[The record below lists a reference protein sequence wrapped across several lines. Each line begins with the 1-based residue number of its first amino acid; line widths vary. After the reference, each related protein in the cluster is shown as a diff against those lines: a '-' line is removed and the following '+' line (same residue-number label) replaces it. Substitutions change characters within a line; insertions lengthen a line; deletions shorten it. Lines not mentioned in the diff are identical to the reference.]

1 MTSAVKR
8 AFGRSAHATG
18 HLAGGLRTAVP
29 ALLGLAPLAAFLVLI
44 VLVLPWLPAAVK
56 PLRALANAE
65 RRRAGRILGREI
77 PEPYGPMRGEGAG
90 EARRLVRS
98 PDTWR
103 DVAWMVVHGLTG
115 LQAAVLAVAIWPA
128 IPYTL
133 SLPLWWWAAPDG
145 STSAFITLDSWPK
158 ALTMPFLQGA
168 FDLALLLWLVPRLA
182 RWQARLAEALLGP
195 TRRTSLA
202 ERVEELTETRAE
214 ALEAHGAELRRIERD
229 LHDGTQAQLVAA
241 ALRLGLADRRFD
253 VDPGAA
259 RALFLEARD
268 GVEEAL
274 THLRTVIRGIYPP
287 ILSDRGLAGALRAL
301 AATAQIPIELDTGA
315 DLDAEGRAP
324 AAVEAAA
331 YFVVA
336 EALTNI
342 ARHSGARHGWV
353 AVRREPA
360 RLTIT
365 VRDDGKGGADPGRG
379 SGLDGIRRRVAA
391 LDGATRIDSPDGGG
405 TTLEVDLPCGS

>member
-1 MTSAVKR
+1 MGRAVR
-8 AFGRSAHATG
+8 RSAGATWRLVG
-18 HLAGGLRTAVP
+18 ALRTAVP
-29 ALLGLAPLAAFLVLI
+29 AMAGLAPLLAGLVLMV
-44 VLVLPWLPAAVK
+44 VLLPWLPAVVR

-65 RRRAGRILGREI
+65 RRRAGKVLGREI
-77 PEPYGPMRGEGAG
+77 PAPYRPPRGDGLAEAG
-90 EARRLVRS
+90 RLVRS

-103 DVAWMVVHGLTG
+103 DIAWMAVHGFTG
-115 LQAAVLAVAIWPA
+115 VVAAVLAVGLWPQ
-128 IPYTL
+128 IPYSL

-145 STSAFITLDSWPK
+145 STSAFVTLDSWPR
-158 ALTMPFLQGA
+158 ALTMPFLQA
-168 FDLALLLWLVPRLA
+168 ALDVLLLLWLVPRLA
-182 RWQARLAEALLGP
+182 RWQARLAEVLLGP
-195 TRRTSLA
+195 TRRSLA

-253 VDPGAA
+253 ADPDAA
-259 RALFLEARD
+259 RTLFLEARE

-274 THLRTVIRGIYPP
+274 TQLRTVIRGIYPP
-287 ILSDRGLAGALRAL
+287 ILSDRGLGGALRAL
-301 AATAQIPIELDTGA
+301 AAGQPIPV
-315 DLDAEGRAP
+315 DLDLGDGEAAARAP

-353 AVRREPA
+353 TVRREPG
-360 RLTIT
+360 RLLVA
-365 VRDDGKGGADPGRG
+365 VRDDGKGGADPARG
-379 SGLDGIRRRVAA
+379 SGLAGIRRRVAA
-391 LDGATRIDSPDGGG
+391 LDGTTRIDSPDGGG
-405 TTLEVDLPCGS
+405 TTLDVELPCGS

>member
-1 MTSAVKR
+1 MDKALR
-8 AFGRSAHATG
+8 RSADATAELVRALRTG
-18 HLAGGLRTAVP
+18 LPALAGLV
-29 ALLGLAPLAAFLVLI
+29 PLAAVLA
-44 VLVLPWLPAAVK
+44 LLPLALPWLPAAVK

-77 PEPYGPMRGEGAG
+77 PEPYSPSRGEGLAEAG
-90 EARRLVRS
+90 RLVRS
-98 PDTWR
+98 PATWR
-103 DVAWMVVHGLTG
+103 DAAWLAVHGLTA
-115 LQAAVLAVAIWPA
+115 LQIAMIAVAVWPS
-128 IPYTL
+128 IPFTL
-133 SLPLWWWAAPDG
+133 SLPLWWWAAPEG
-145 STSAFITLDSWPK
+145 SQSAFVTLDGWPK

-168 FDLALLLWLVPRLA
+168 FDLFILLWLVPRLV
-182 RWQARLAEALLGP
+182 RWQARLAGLLLGP

-241 ALRLGLADRRFD
+241 ALRLGLADRRFEA
-253 VDPGAA
+253 DPDAS

-268 GVEEAL
+268 GIEEAL
-274 THLRTVIRGIYPP
+274 TQLRTVIRGIYPP

-301 AATAQIPIELDTGA
+301 AAGQPIPVETHVED
-315 DLDAEGRAP
+315 GRAP

-336 EALTNI
+336 EALTNM
-342 ARHSGARHGWV
+342 ARHSGARHGQV
-353 AVRREPA
+353 TVRREPA

-365 VRDDGKGGADPGRG
+365 VRDDGKGGADPDRG
-379 SGLDGIRRRVAA
+379 SGLAGIRRRVAA
-391 LDGATRIDSPDGGG
+391 LDGTARIDSPEGRG
-405 TTLEVDLPCGS
+405 TTLKVDLPCGS

>member
-1 MTSAVKR
+1 MNSGVGRAVR
-8 AFGRSAHATG
+8 RSAGATRQLVG
-18 HLAGGLRTAVP
+18 ALRTALP
-29 ALLGLAPLAAFLVLI
+29 AMAGLAPLLAGLVLMV
-44 VLVLPWLPAAVK
+44 VLLPWLPAVVR

-65 RRRAGRILGREI
+65 RRRAGRVLGREI
-77 PEPYGPMRGEGAG
+77 PAPYRPPRGDGLG
-90 EARRLVRS
+90 EAVRLVRS

-103 DVAWMVVHGLTG
+103 DIAWMAVHGFTG
-115 LQAAVLAVAIWPA
+115 LVAAVLAVGLWPQ
-128 IPYTL
+128 IPYSL

-145 STSAFITLDSWPK
+145 STSAFVTLDSWSR
-158 ALTMPFLQGA
+158 ALTMPFLQA
-168 FDLALLLWLVPRLA
+168 ALDVLLLLWLVPRLA

-195 TRRTSLA
+195 THRSLA

-253 VDPGAA
+253 ADPDAA
-259 RALFLEARD
+259 RTLFLEARE

-274 THLRTVIRGIYPP
+274 TQLRTVIRGIYPP
-287 ILSDRGLAGALRAL
+287 ILSDRGLGGALRAL
-301 AATAQIPIELDTGA
+301 AAGQPIPI
-315 DLDAEGRAP
+315 DLDLGDGDAAARAP

-353 AVRREPA
+353 TVRREPG
-360 RLTIT
+360 RLTVG
-365 VRDDGKGGADPGRG
+365 VRDDGKGGADPARG
-379 SGLDGIRRRVAA
+379 SGLAGIRRRVAA
-391 LDGATRIDSPDGGG
+391 LDGTTRIDSPDGGG
-405 TTLEVDLPCGS
+405 TTLDVGLPCGS